1 MTIFREFNV
10 RGSRERSGTGL
21 KRIMELCKE
30 LNIRPPEFIEIGDL
44 LRVNFY
50 RPTYNHGSYTAES
63 AVKVPS
69 KCPESAEKVYNAILE
84 HPKSSNKDLCVI
96 LGLSDRAVRNQIKTL
111 KDAGCIVRV
120 GSDKSGYWEIK
131 E

>member
-1 MTIFREFNV
+1 M
-10 RGSRERSGTGL
+10 
-21 KRIMELCKE
+21 
-30 LNIRPPEFIEIGDL
+30 

-50 RPTYNHGSYTAES
+50 RPTYNHSIYTAES

-69 KCPESAEKVYNAILE
+69 KCPESAVKVYNAIAE

-96 LGLSDRAVRNQIKTL
+96 LGLSDRAVRNQIKLL
-111 KDAGCIVRV
+111 KEADCIVRV